1 MAEPFLTR
9 YMQPLLCGRRAECF
23 DLVSEA
29 LDGGMSPTHIVRE
42 VIWPALAQVDRL
54 YEDDRI
60 NVAAEHMA
68 LRINRTVA
76 DQIQAHLTKSPANG
90 ERIIITCA
98 DGESEELGAQMV
110 ADLFQSDGW
119 EVYFLGG
126 GVPADEVLGMVGKL
140 CPHIL
145 LVFGTRP
152 EGVPSVRQ
160 MVVMIREIGVGQT
173 MNIIVSGGIYNR
185 ADGLWQEVGAD
196 YVALTAGEALELAG
210 TLDPRKPQPMPL
222 GVVKKR
228 RRRRRPPP
236 PPATETTPALAAAQI
251 PQEAVAAT

>member
-9 YMQPLLCGRRAECF
+9 YMQPLLAGRRAECF
-23 DLVSEA
+23 QLVAGA
-29 LDGGMSPTHIVRE
+29 LESGMSPTHIVRE
-42 VIWPALAQVDRL
+42 VIWPALAQIDRL

-60 NVAAEHMA
+60 NVAVEHMA
-68 LRINRTVA
+68 VRINRTVA
-76 DQIQAHLTKSPANG
+76 DQIQTRLKKSPPNG
-90 ERIIITCA
+90 KRIIITCA

-126 GVPADEVLGMVGKL
+126 GIPADEVLGMVGKL
-140 CPHIL
+140 CPYIL

-152 EGVPSVRQ
+152 QGVPGVRQ

-196 YVALTAGEALELAG
+196 HVALTAAEALELAN
-210 TLDPRKPQPMPL
+210 TIEPRTPQPMPL

-228 RRRRRPPP
+228 RRRRR
-236 PPATETTPALAAAQI
+236 TTPATQPAVTAEAQTCE
-251 PQEAVAAT
+251 PAMAT